1 MLLVVF
7 FGVLQFVVELRHY
20 PTLMNPAYPAPLP
33 KLPTVVLLGCGW
45 LGTALARHLL
55 AAGHPV
61 VGTTTTPAQLPV
73 LTEIGVQP
81 HLLQLGTEFSPSNYD
96 QLTDLLRVA
105 DVLVLNVPPR
115 TAAAGGYPALLRP
128 VHRAVAAAGIGH
140 VLFVSSTSV
149 YPDAPRLMR
158 EADACSNRDAASDV
172 LRAEGHFVPRYG
184 QWRSTVVRLGGL
196 IGPGRAPGRFL
207 AGRQDLAQGNAPVNL
222 LHLTDAV
229 GVLAAIIEHEVWGHT
244 FNVAAAG
251 HPLRRDFYPAA
262 ATYIGLVPPTFR
274 PETGPTGKTIDS
286 SLVRETLPYAFQ
298 HDDVLAALPY
308 C

>member
-1 MLLVVF
+1 M
-7 FGVLQFVVELRHY
+7 
-20 PTLMNPAYPAPLP
+20 
-33 KLPTVVLLGCGW
+33 PTVVLLGCGW
-45 LGTALARHLL
+45 LGTALAQHLL
-55 AAGHPV
+55 ATGYPV

-73 LTEIGVQP
+73 LTEMGVQP
-81 HLLQLGTEFSPSNYD
+81 HLLQLGTDFGPPAYD
-96 QLTDLLRVA
+96 QLTDLLRTA

-128 VHRAVAAAGIGH
+128 VHRAVAAAGISR
-140 VLFVSSTSV
+140 VLFVSSTGV
-149 YPDAPRLMR
+149 YPDEPRTMR
-158 EADACSNRDAASDV
+158 EADAYSNRDAASDV

-207 AGRQDLAQGNAPVNL
+207 AGRQELAQGNAPVNL

-229 GVLAAIIEHEVWGHT
+229 GVLAAIIQHDTWGHT

-262 ATYIGLVPPTFR
+262 AHYLGLVPPTFR
-274 PETGPTGKTIDS
+274 PETSPTGKTIDS
-286 SLVRETLPYAFQ
+286 SLVREKVPYVFQ
-298 HDDVLAALPY
+298 HDDVLGALPY

>member
-1 MLLVVF
+1 
-7 FGVLQFVVELRHY
+7 
-20 PTLMNPAYPAPLP
+20 MNPAPSAPSP
-33 KLPTVVLLGCGW
+33 KSSTVVMLGCGW

-61 VGTTTTPAQLPV
+61 VGTTTTPEQLPV
-73 LTEIGVQP
+73 LTETGVQP
-81 HLLQLGTEFSPSNYD
+81 YLLQLGTHFGPPDDEV
-96 QLTDLLRVA
+96 LTGLLRAA

-115 TAAAGGYPALLRP
+115 AAAAGAYPALLRP

-149 YPDAPRLMR
+149 YPDEPRLMR
-158 EADACSNRDAASDV
+158 EADAYSNRDAASDV

-207 AGRQDLAQGNAPVNL
+207 AGRQELAQGNAPVNL

-229 GVLAAIIEHEVWGHT
+229 GVLAAIIQHGAWGHT
-244 FNVAAAG
+244 FNVAAAQ

-262 ATYIGLVPPTFR
+262 ATYLGLAPPTFR

-286 SLVRETLPYAFQ
+286 GLVREMLPYTFQ